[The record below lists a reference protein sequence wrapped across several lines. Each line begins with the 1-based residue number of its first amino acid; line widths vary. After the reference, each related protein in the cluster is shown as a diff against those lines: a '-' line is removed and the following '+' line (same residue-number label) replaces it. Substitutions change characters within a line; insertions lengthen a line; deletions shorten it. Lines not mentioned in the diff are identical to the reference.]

1 MSAPAPAAS
10 AALDILELLASRGE
24 PVPATSIARSLGL
37 PRSSVYHLL
46 SVLTARGYV
55 THLPDE
61 RRYGLGIAAYE
72 LGSAFQRQ
80 EGLARL
86 ARLPLDRL
94 VSATGHNAH
103 LAILHGRDVL
113 YVLEQRAPGGPHLV
127 SDVGVRLPAT
137 LTATGLALLAALP
150 AEQVRAL
157 FPGVGAF
164 VQREGRGVASGVAL
178 RSQLQQVRARGYAVE
193 HGLVTDGL
201 SSIAVPIRDHT
212 DHPLAA
218 VAVTWADR
226 AEDPVVDDAVVDAVQ
241 RAAAELTRRVRGR
254 R

>member
-113 YVLEQRAPGGPHLV
+113 YVVEERAPGRPPLV
-127 SDVGVRLPAT
+127 SDVGVRLPAH
-137 LTATGLALLAALP
+137 LTASGRAILADPPDILLTNYVMLELVLTRPDERAHLIRAAKGLRFLVLDELHTYRGRQGADVALL
-150 AEQVRAL
+150 VRRL
-157 FPGVGAF
+157 RDVCDTQRHVVMPGVSRPGA
-164 VQREGRGVASGVAL
+164 G
-178 RSQLQQVRARGYAVE
+178 
-193 HGLVTDGL
+193 
-201 SSIAVPIRDHT
+201 SST
-212 DHPLAA
+212 
-218 VAVTWADR
+218 
-226 AEDPVVDDAVVDAVQ
+226 
-241 RAAAELTRRVRGR
+241 
-254 R
+254 